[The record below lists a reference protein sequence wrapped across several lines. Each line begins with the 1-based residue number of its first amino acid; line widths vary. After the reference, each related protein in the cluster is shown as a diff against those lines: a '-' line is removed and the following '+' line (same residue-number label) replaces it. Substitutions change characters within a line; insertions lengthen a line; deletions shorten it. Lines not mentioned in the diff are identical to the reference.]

1 MKIGSIKISI
11 FRLETISGGKRILL
25 SLILKMD
32 LRLRTIDSQFLKT
45 LKDSAS
51 YSMYMNMAR
60 VYATTPILLSCSRL
74 KDLSFAV
81 LTNVGLER
89 VKAQKGKLRA
99 WKFWLKISKGLT
111 NFTLISTEMR
121 KHHVSSLEIH
131 WED

>member
-1 MKIGSIKISI
+1 LKIGSTKISI

-51 YSMYMNMAR
+51 YSMYMNMVRA
-60 VYATTPILLSCSRL
+60 YATTPILLNCSQL